1 MSTSKKPTR
10 WGTLFTLFLSA
21 IFLAVS
27 GPAIAAEGWHGEPVP
42 EGLVR
47 GEVEGEYVW
56 EKDGAIMVYV
66 PAGTFLMGSD
76 EEDAYSD
83 EKPQREIHLDAYYI
97 DKYETTWK
105 QWFAADMPLPKDID
119 GRPIKEW
126 KPVWGR
132 RDELPVSY
140 IKFEDAVAYAEWAG
154 KRLPTEAEWEKAAR
168 GTDGRLYPWGN
179 EEPTFARAVWKDHP
193 IGMEEPA
200 PVDCCP
206 EGVSPYGAHN
216 MVGNIFEWC
225 SDWYDSKVYARMDE
239 KNPHNTEQT
248 QRRKRVLRGGSFT
261 LDKEDMRVTL
271 RNRQWPEEGQDY
283 VGFRLVLPVAS
294 STAGSAAGGAS
305 GR

>member
-1 MSTSKKPTR
+1 MSTSKKSML
-10 WGTLFTLFLSA
+10 WAAALMVVIFGTA
-21 IFLAVS
+21 H
-27 GPAIAAEGWHGEPVP
+27 AAGQGWHDEPLP
-42 EGLVR
+42 DGLVR
-47 GEVEGEYVW
+47 GEIEGEYIW
-56 EKDGAIMVYV
+56 TKDGSVMVYV
-66 PAGTFLMGSD
+66 PAGVFLMGSVA
-76 EEDAYSD
+76 EDAYED

-140 IKFEDAVAYAEWAG
+140 IKFDDAVAYAEWAG

-193 IGMEEPA
+193 IGKDEPA
-200 PVDCCP
+200 PIDCCP
-206 EGVSPYGAHN
+206 EGVSPYGVHN

-225 SDWYDSKVYARMDE
+225 SDWYDSKFYADMAE
-239 KNPHNTEQT
+239 NNPHNTEQT

-283 VGFRLVLPVAS
+283 VGFRLVLPAAAAVE
-294 STAGSAAGGAS
+294 GSAAG
-305 GR
+305 R